1 MRFNSF
7 QKIVAAIYF
16 LVVVCITLIYGK
28 RDLDDNYRRRAN
40 FDFFGQKWPYI
51 NNFNTIGYKR
61 QEFIVLEI
69 IGNTL
74 LFVPFFTAL
83 YVLTNRRMGNVKAI
97 AVLLLT
103 ILSVEGIQFVLNRGV
118 FDIDDIIL
126 NFAGGLVGLTAFNFI
141 YRKYILK

>member
-1 MRFNSF
+1 MRFNNF
-7 QKIVAAIYF
+7 QKIGAAIYF
-16 LVVVCITLIYGK
+16 LVVVCITLISGQ

-40 FDFFGQKWPYI
+40 FDFFSQKWLYI

-83 YVLTNRRMGNVKAI
+83 FVLTNRRMGNVKAI

-103 ILSVEGIQFVLNRGV
+103 ILSVEGIQFALNRGV

-126 NFAGGLVGLTAFNFI
+126 NFAGGLVGLAAFNFI